1 MHRWWSS
8 EIPAGQV
15 NKVTF
20 VGEIELIIIKSI
32 LRLGRRNW
40 DNTSFMNVRV
50 IVDRVQLVDTINVKD
65 NVDSMEVQS
74 NALGIVPGIQRT
86 NIDRTIE
93 FNIGNNNNNCC
104 CCLEDELS
112 NLRRAFML
120 KTMPNAQPTDPFH

>member
-50 IVDRVQLVDTINVKD
+50 IVDRVRLVDTINVKD

-93 FNIGNNNNNCC
+93 FNITIIVVVVSKMSFLICV
-104 CCLEDELS
+104 EL
-112 NLRRAFML
+112 LC
-120 KTMPNAQPTDPFH
+120 